1 MLILHQF
8 EISPFCDKIRRIM
21 HWKGLEYQVRE
32 YPLMSRKQIQA
43 IYPAGKL
50 PCLEHDGKFIGDST
64 DIAHYLEQNFPQKP
78 LVPEQPEQ
86 AALVHIMEDWAD
98 ESLYFYEMYLRFSLP
113 ENAGRNL
120 PRMLENDKPFTRMML
135 KRLIPRGLRKL
146 LADQGI
152 GRKKKEQV
160 LQEVDRHLDAVDK
173 RLQGSDWLVGEQL
186 SLADIS
192 VYSMVSCIR
201 DSQQGTEAVQRRPGL
216 LAWLQRIED
225 ATGGKVPG
233 SW

>member
-8 EISPFCDKIRRIM
+8 EISPFCDKIRRM
-21 HWKGLEYQVRE
+21 LHWKGLEYEVKE
-32 YPLMSRKQIQA
+32 YPLISGKKIRA

-64 DIAHYLEQNFPQKP
+64 DIAHYLEETFPQKP
-78 LVPEQPEQ
+78 LLPEDPAQ
-86 AALVHIMEDWAD
+86 AALAHIMEDWAD
-98 ESLYFYEMYLRFSLP
+98 ESLYFCEMYLRFSLP

-120 PRMLENDKPFTRMML
+120 PRMLQNDKPFLRKIL
-135 KRLIPRGLRKL
+135 PKLIPGGLRKL
-146 LADQGI
+146 LANQGI
-152 GRKKKEQV
+152 GRKKKEHV
-160 LQEVDRHLDAVDK
+160 LKDIDRHLDAVEK
-173 RLQGSDWLVGEQL
+173 RLQNSDWLIGDAM

-192 VYSMVSCIR
+192 VYSMVNCIR
-201 DSQQGTEAVQRRPGL
+201 DSEQGGDAVRRRPKMT
-216 LAWLQRIED
+216 AWLQRIED

>member
-8 EISPFCDKIRRIM
+8 EISPFCDKIRRIL
-21 HWKGLEYQVRE
+21 HWKNLGSPVRE
-32 YPLMSRKQIQA
+32 YPLMSRKKIE
-43 IYPAGKL
+43 PTSSAGKL
-50 PCLEHDGKFIGDST
+50 PCPEHEGHSIGDST
-64 DIAHYLEQNFPQKP
+64 DIARYLEENFPQQP
-78 LVPEQPEQ
+78 LLPEQPEQ

-98 ESLYFYEMYLRFSLP
+98 ESLYFCEMYLRFSLP
-113 ENAGRNL
+113 ENAKRNL
-120 PRMLENDKPFTRMML
+120 PRMLAHDKPVTRMML
-135 KRLIPRGLRKL
+135 KRLIPGGLRKL
-146 LADQGI
+146 LAGQGI

-160 LQEVDRHLDAVDK
+160 LQDIERHLDAVAK

-192 VYSMVSCIR
+192 VYSMVNCIR
-201 DSQQGTEAVQRRPGL
+201 DSQQGGEAVQRRPAL
-216 LAWLQRIED
+216 LAWLQRVED